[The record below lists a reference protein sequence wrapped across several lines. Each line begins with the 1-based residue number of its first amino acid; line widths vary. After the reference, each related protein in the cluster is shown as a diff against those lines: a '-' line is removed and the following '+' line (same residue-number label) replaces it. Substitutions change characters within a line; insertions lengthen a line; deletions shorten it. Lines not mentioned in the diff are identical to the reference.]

1 MVKGQIEIITK
12 IHEFST
18 AGEIDIID
26 LTPSITRFVTDSGI
40 SEGKITVF
48 VNGSTGAVSTTEY
61 EPRLT
66 EDNKRMMN
74 EIVPKGQG
82 YRHDEIDSNAH
93 SHMRATLLGSDVSIP
108 ISKSKLLLGTWQQ
121 VVFFELDVRRRRR
134 TVVFQIIG
142 MQ

>member
-1 MVKGQIEIITK
+1 MVKGQVEIITK

-18 AGEIDIID
+18 QGEIDIID
-26 LTPSITRFVTDSGI
+26 LTPSISTFVADSGI
-40 SEGKITVF
+40 SEGKVTVF

-66 EDNKRMMN
+66 EDNKRIMN
-74 EIVPKGQG
+74 ELVPKGQG

-93 SHMRATLLGSDVSIP
+93 SHLRATLLGSDVSIP
-108 ISKSKLLLGTWQQ
+108 ISESRLLLGTWQQ
-121 VVFFELDVRRRRR
+121 VVFFELDVRKRRR

-142 MQ
+142 IQ